1 MKKIFIERQNT
12 LLKIAVKY
20 GDNLKE
26 CFIEEE
32 TYSPKVGDIYRGV
45 VKNIVQSIHG
55 VLKI

>member
-20 GDNLKE
+20 GDILKE

-32 TYSPKVGDIYRGV
+32 TEGPKVGDI
-45 VKNIVQSIHG
+45 
-55 VLKI
+55 